1 MKSFNKLL
9 ILSLL
14 PILFACEKVSEI
26 VPDDV
31 NKEQPEVVTPAVPEG
46 RTISVSATSDG
57 PATKTTLAETS
68 VLWDEGDE
76 FSIVNVGTNV
86 VMTLSGE
93 AGSTHG
99 DFSGTVAEKDV
110 IDDSARAFFP
120 SSAFSSFADGNITLR
135 IPHLQKYVEG
145 SFDHSANIMVG
156 DVAATGTDSY
166 SASFKNMMGV
176 LKLSLTGDCQV
187 ATINIFDQGEN
198 PLCGTAKIAVSAWE
212 NGIST
217 DSFSEGESSIIL
229 DCGGVQLSQE
239 PVDFYIVVPVGAF
252 SDGFRASVTTIDGQ
266 KDWISTS
273 KENSVARNSIKRM
286 PAIAVAPSEIAKVDV
301 ENAAAKKLMSYGK
314 YDTFGGESYFS
325 TKSDLTY
332 AKYGDSD
339 DPVYYSIEW
348 EGGDSSK
355 DYTVSYSDVTS
366 GKVFT
371 DRTVRGTQ
379 YDLINLVPG
388 HEYTYTVKSGS
399 QIVKKGSVRAKGQ
412 IRMVT
417 ISDSW
422 NCRDLG
428 GWTGLSG
435 KPIKY
440 EWLYRTGSLNGTWQ
454 NGTSQKTYTA
464 LDNPSD
470 YIFSEES
477 KGQLSDLGICA
488 ELDLRSLTSEVS
500 FSWGE
505 QLLGKDKD
513 YSHAYSLGKDN
524 TGING
529 WTFMRIKT
537 SGALSNPLTDP
548 SVVQD
553 VAWIID
559 QVLNKHNPVAFH
571 CKSGAD
577 RTGAVAMI
585 IEALLGVDPGYIALE
600 YELTNFSH
608 EQKVVTGKGEFRS
621 RKIDDTSKEIYKFYN
636 SGFATDK
643 NNKGTNWQ
651 EKAYYY
657 LNQTFASSGK
667 AISSTDLDNFIK
679 FMLDLDSY
687 EHPSWATTN
696 SNSLESI
703 YQ

>member
-26 VPDDV
+26 IPDDV
-31 NKEQPEVVTPAVPEG
+31 NKEQPEAVAPVVPEG

-68 VLWDEGDE
+68 VLWDEGDK

-110 IDDSARAFFP
+110 IDDSARAIFP
-120 SSAFSSFADGNITLR
+120 SSAFSSFVDGNITLS
-135 IPHLQKYVEG
+135 IPQHQTYVPG
-145 SFDHSANIMVG
+145 SFDHGANIMVG
-156 DVAATGTDSY
+156 EVTATGTDSY

-198 PLCGTAKIAVSAWE
+198 PLCGAAKIAVSSWE

-273 KENSVARNSIKRM
+273 KDNSVARNSIKRM
-286 PAIAVAPSEIAKVDV
+286 PAIAVAPSEIAEVDV

-314 YDTFGGESYFS
+314 YSRFGSTSYF
-325 TKSDLTY
+325 TLHPLVLTY
-332 AKYGDSD
+332 RNYGDMD
-339 DPVYYSIEW
+339 DPEYYSIMW
-348 EGGDSSK
+348 NGDPSM
-355 DYTVSYSDVTS
+355 DYTVTYSDVTS
-366 GKVFT
+366 GKMFSA
-371 DRTVRGTQ
+371 RTVRGTK
-379 YDLINLVPG
+379 YNLINMVPG

-399 QIVKKGSVRAKGQ
+399 QIIKKGSVRATGQ

-428 GWTGLSG
+428 GWTGIENHS
-435 KPIKY
+435 IKY
-440 EWLYRTGSLNGTWQ
+440 EWLYRTGSLNGVWSNVDYKPSSTKRPASLIA
-454 NGTSQKTYTA
+454 NSDNYT
-464 LDNPSD
+464 
-470 YIFSEES
+470 FSEIARN
-477 KGQLSDLGICA
+477 QLIDLGILS
-488 ELDLRSLTSEVS
+488 ELDLRYMISE
-500 FSWGE
+500 
-505 QLLGKDKD
+505 KPDDDKF
-513 YSHAYSLGKDN
+513 HAYSLGTSMTAID
-524 TGING
+524 G
-529 WTFMRIKT
+529 WEFYRIPT
-537 SGALSNPLTDP
+537 SPALASPLTDP
-548 SVVQD
+548 AVVKD

-559 QVLNKHNPVAFH
+559 QILNYGNPVAFH

-585 IEALLGVDPGYIALE
+585 IEALLGVDPGYIAID
-600 YELTNFSH
+600 YELTNFSK
-608 EQKVVTGKGEFRS
+608 EQLIVEGKGALRD

>member
-14 PILFACEKVSEI
+14 PILLACEKVSEI
-26 VPDDV
+26 IPDDV
-31 NKEQPEVVTPAVPEG
+31 NKEQPEIVTPAVPEG

-68 VLWDEGDE
+68 VLWDEGDK

-110 IDDSARAFFP
+110 IDDSARAIFP
-120 SSAFSSFADGNITLR
+120 SSAFSSFVDGNITLS
-135 IPHLQKYVEG
+135 IPQHQTYIPG
-145 SFDHSANIMVG
+145 SFDHGANIMVG
-156 DVAATGTDSY
+156 EVTATGTDSY

-176 LKLSLTGDCQV
+176 LKLSLTGDCKV
-187 ATINIFDQGEN
+187 KTITIFDQGEKS
-198 PLCGTAKIAVSAWE
+198 LCGTATFASSSWE
-212 NGIST
+212 DGITT
-217 DSFSEGESSIIL
+217 DSFSNGESSIIL
-229 DCGGVQLSQE
+229 DCGDGAQLSQE

-252 SDGFRASVTTIDGQ
+252 SSGFRASITTTDGQ

-273 KENSVARNSIKRM
+273 KDNTVARNSIKRM
-286 PAIAVAPSEIAKVDV
+286 PSIAVAPSEIAEVDI
-301 ENAAAKKLMSYGK
+301 ENDAVKAFRGYGIYNAFGETSHFTNYNSALTK
-314 YDTFGGESYFS
+314 YVDQDNPQS
-325 TKSDLTY
+325 
-332 AKYGDSD
+332 
-339 DPVYYSIEW
+339 YSITW
-348 EGGDSSK
+348 SGGSS
-355 DYTVSYSDVTS
+355 VSYTISFSDVTS
-366 GKVFT
+366 GRVFS
-371 DRTVRGTQ
+371 DRTVKGTK

-399 QIVKKGSVRAKGQ
+399 QIVKKGSVRATGK

-428 GWTGLSG
+428 GWTGLG
-435 KPIKY
+435 NHEIKY
-440 EWLYRTGSLNGTWQ
+440 EWLYRTGSLNGVCSIKPGRVI
-454 NGTSQKTYTA
+454 NKYSAARVGNP
-464 LDNPSD
+464 DNYS
-470 YIFSEES
+470 FSAES
-477 KGQLSDLGICA
+477 KQQLMDMGIMA
-488 ELDLRSLTSEVS
+488 ELDLRYTSNE
-500 FSWGE
+500 
-505 QLLGKDKD
+505 KTDTD
-513 YSHAYSLGKDN
+513 RIHAYSLDQDM
-524 TGING
+524 TGIPG
-529 WTFMRIKT
+529 WMFFRIPT
-537 SGALSNPLTDP
+537 SDAVANPLSNPG
-548 SVVQD
+548 VVRD
-553 VAWIID
+553 VAWIVD
-559 QVLNKHNPVAFH
+559 QVLNKKNPVAFH

-577 RTGAVAMI
+577 RTGTVALI
-585 IEALLGVDPGYIALE
+585 IEALLGVDPGAIAFE

-608 EQKVVTGKGEFRS
+608 EQSIVIATSELRDRRADGKA
-621 RKIDDTSKEIYKFYN
+621 DNKELYN
-636 SGFATDK
+636 FQKTLFVDSSTK
-643 NNKGTNWQ
+643 LPGTNWQ